1 MDLCETPNR
10 PLMLIF
16 WYQKMIFWYEKLISD
31 IRKSISDIRKSIS
44 DIRKSARISDI
55 RKSFMHI
62 LISETRFS
70 YIRNY
75 FLISEII
82 FWYQKFRFF
91 ISENHFW
98 YQNSDIRKSFS
109 DIYLAFYR
117 SHMNTIQLI
126 ATRWKTYVSV
136 NYNNNNWER
145 QINIL
150 NLNLQFATC
159 S

>member
-1 MDLCETPNR
+1 MYKNLKDMDLYETPNR

-55 RKSFMHI
+55 RKSFMYI

-75 FLISEII
+75 FFFQKIISDIRNSD
-82 FWYQKFRFF
+82 FLYQKIISDIRIL
-91 ISENHFW
+91 ISENHFLISIW
-98 YQNSDIRKSFS
+98 RSIDLTWIRFNSLRPGEKHMYQSTT
-109 DIYLAFYR
+109 
-117 SHMNTIQLI
+117 TITI
-126 ATRWKTYVSV
+126 
-136 NYNNNNWER
+136 ER
-145 QINIL
+145 DK
-150 NLNLQFATC
+150 
-159 S
+159 